1 MRGAATA
8 AGEVDGFRT
17 YVTEL
22 RRTNPIRPN
31 FTELDNALL

>member
-8 AGEVDGFRT
+8 AEVDGFRT
-17 YVTEL
+17 YVTEP

-31 FTELDNALL
+31 FTELDKSPL